1 MNDDVDIDNYD
12 VIVEYN
18 VDVDN
23 VDDDDD
29 GDDDDDADDDGDN
42 FFDSPLLQAR
52 LSSRSRCK
60 PPQSQKVWAA
70 IYNLIIWFKMGSS
83 WKFWTRFHTI
93 LTETIAY

>member
-42 FFDSPLLQAR
+42 FFDSPLFQAR
-52 LSSRSRCK
+52 VSSRSRCK
-60 PPQSQKVWAA
+60 PPQS
-70 IYNLIIWFKMGSS
+70 
-83 WKFWTRFHTI
+83 
-93 LTETIAY
+93 